1 MRIAASRVLSCALR
15 EAPVPVVEALLPCL
29 LELSRFPERRST
41 LILLACERL
50 APERVAAHLRSAVGV
65 DNLLETNGVVSLV
78 KDLIEC
84 GAFFCGVVHAATRR
98 SMPT

>member
-15 EAPVPVVEALLPCL
+15 EALVPVAGAAPLPA
-29 LELSRFPERRST
+29 ELGRFPERRST

-65 DNLLETNGVVSLV
+65 DNSWRRTESSLI
-78 KDLIEC
+78 KYPIEC
-84 GAFFCGVVHAATRR
+84 GVNSAA
-98 SMPT
+98 